1 MPKISEEKR
10 QARRLQ
16 ILDVA
21 TRCFARQ
28 GFHRTSMEDIV
39 RELKSSPG
47 AVYCYFR
54 GKNDIVAAIAEQRY
68 HRESALLVELLAS
81 GDVSEGLQHL
91 ARAFF
96 GMLQDP
102 KEKERRKVTI
112 QIWAESLRDKHI
124 RKIVERGI
132 RQRDMLTT
140 SLRRA
145 QRAGQLP
152 ENLDT
157 DALSR
162 VLLALLQG
170 FILQQAW
177 EPELDTKS
185 YLTTATHVINS
196 VFRDAKPTRLGEVP
210 LRVPTRTTWE
220 SGLRG
225 KRVRKGP
232 THSHGNS
239 SG

>member
-10 QARRLQ
+10 QARRRH

-28 GFHRTSMEDIV
+28 GFHRTSMQDII

-54 GKNDIVAAIAEQRY
+54 GKHDIVAAIAKQR
-68 HRESALLVELLAS
+68 HNRESALLAESLAS

-96 GMLQDP
+96 EMLEDP
-102 KEKERRKVTI
+102 KERERRKVTI
-112 QIWAESLRDKHI
+112 QVWAESLRDKRI
-124 RKIVERGI
+124 RKIVGRGI
-132 RQRDMLTT
+132 RQRAMLTT

-152 ENLDT
+152 ENLNT

-177 EPELDTKS
+177 EPELDTKG
-185 YLTTATHVINS
+185 YLITATHLINA
-196 VFRDAKPTRLGEVP
+196 VFSDAETKPIV
-210 LRVPTRTTWE
+210 VPTQTVSVKRTQVPQ
-220 SGLRG
+220 
-225 KRVRKGP
+225 VR
-232 THSHGNS
+232 
-239 SG
+239 

>member
-1 MPKISEEKR
+1 MMPKISEEKR

-28 GFHRTSMEDIV
+28 GFHRTSMEDII

-54 GKNDIVAAIAEQRY
+54 GKNEIVAAIAEQR
-68 HRESALLVELLAS
+68 HNRGSALLAELLAS
-81 GDVSEGLQHL
+81 SNVSESLPHV

-96 GMLQDP
+96 EMLQDP
-102 KEKERRKVTI
+102 KERERRGVTI
-112 QIWAESLRDKHI
+112 QIWAESLRNKPI
-124 RKIVERGI
+124 RSIIERGI
-132 RQRDMLTT
+132 RQRDLLTA
-140 SLRRA
+140 SLRGA
-145 QRAGQLP
+145 QQAGQLR

-157 DALSR
+157 DAFSR

-177 EPELDTKS
+177 EPELDVEA
-185 YLTTATHVINS
+185 YLTTATRLINS
-196 VFRDAKPTRLGEVP
+196 VFRNSETKPR
-210 LRVPTRTTWE
+210 RE
-220 SGLRG
+220 SS
-225 KRVRKGP
+225 
-232 THSHGNS
+232 THS
-239 SG
+239 

>member
-10 QARRLQ
+10 QARRLH

-28 GFHRTSMEDIV
+28 GFHRTSMEDII

-54 GKNDIVAAIAEQRY
+54 GKTDIVAAIAEQR
-68 HRESALLVELLAS
+68 HNRESALLAELLAS
-81 GDVSEGLQHL
+81 GDVSDGLQNL

-96 GMLQDP
+96 DLLEDP
-102 KEKERRKVTI
+102 KEREQRKVTI
-112 QIWAESLRDKHI
+112 QIWAESLRDKRI

-140 SLRRA
+140 ALRGA
-145 QRAGQLP
+145 QRAGQLQ
-152 ENLDT
+152 ENLDA
-157 DALSR
+157 DAFSR
-162 VLLALLQG
+162 VLLALVQG

-177 EPELDTKS
+177 EPKLDTEG
-185 YLTTATHVINS
+185 YLTTALHLILS
-196 VFRDAKPTRLGEVP
+196 VFGDAAINAAGNE
-210 LRVPTRTTWE
+210 TRTA
-220 SGLRG
+220 GL
-225 KRVRKGP
+225 KRTRAIRPRVSLEPR
-232 THSHGNS
+232 
-239 SG
+239 

>member
-1 MPKISEEKR
+1 MPKISEDKR

-28 GFHRTSMEDIV
+28 GFHRTSMADII

-54 GKNDIVAAIAEQRY
+54 GKNDIVAAIAKQR
-68 HRESALLVELLAS
+68 HNRESALLAELLTS
-81 GDVSEGLQHL
+81 RDVSEGLQHL

-96 GMLQDP
+96 DMLQDP
-102 KEKERRKVTI
+102 KERERRKVTI
-112 QIWAESLRDKHI
+112 QIWAESLRDKRI

-152 ENLDT
+152 GNLDT

-162 VLLALLQG
+162 VLLGLLQG

-177 EPELDTKS
+177 EPELDTKG
-185 YLTTATHVINS
+185 YLITATHLINS
-196 VFRDAKPTRLGEVP
+196 VFRDAETNPVGCETQTVKVKRAQVP
-210 LRVPTRTTWE
+210 Q
-220 SGLRG
+220 
-225 KRVRKGP
+225 VR
-232 THSHGNS
+232 
-239 SG
+239 